1 MGHMRS
7 TGLALSFILLLS
19 PLAIT
24 SADTGGDARL
34 VQQVED
40 TERAF
45 ARTMAER
52 DFEAF
57 KTFLDAETVFFSGDT
72 PLRGSAAVA
81 EQWRVYFEP
90 AEPPFSWLPDTVQVL
105 DSGSLAFSSG
115 PVFDPS
121 GRRVATFHSVWR
133 RNDDGEW
140 RIVFDK
146 GSRFCE

>member
-1 MGHMRS
+1 MRS
-7 TGLALSFILLLS
+7 TGLQLSFILLLS

-24 SADTGGDARL
+24 SADTGGNARL
-34 VQQVED
+34 VHQVED

-45 ARTMAER
+45 ARTMADR

-57 KTFLDAETVFFSGDT
+57 KTFLDAEAVFFSGET

-81 EQWRVYFEP
+81 EHWQAYFEP
-90 AEPPFSWLPDTVQVL
+90 AEAPFSWLPDTVQVL

-115 PVFDPS
+115 PVFDPL
-121 GRRVATFHSVWR
+121 GRRMATFHSVWR
-133 RNDDGEW
+133 RNGDGEW